1 MQVELH
7 VYQSWITRAQ
17 NVLADYDA
25 VREVE
30 EPPALIDVQ
39 LVDELANILDDLLH
53 QILHDETV
61 NLNY

>member
-1 MQVELH
+1 MQLELK

-17 NVLADYDA
+17 DALADYDK

-30 EPPALIDVQ
+30 EPPKQVDIWLA
-39 LVDELANILDDLLH
+39 DELANILDDLLH

-61 NLNY
+61 SLNY